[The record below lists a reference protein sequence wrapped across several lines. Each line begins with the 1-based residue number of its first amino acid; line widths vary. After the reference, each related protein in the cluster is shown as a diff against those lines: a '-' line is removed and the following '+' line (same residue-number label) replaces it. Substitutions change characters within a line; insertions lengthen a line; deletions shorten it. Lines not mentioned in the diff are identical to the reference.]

1 MWSSAHTLIA
11 SISTPTSCPN
21 GVRLYSTFGGTLGYR
36 SRCTRPARS
45 ARKPARL
52 DHVGAAALP
61 LAVLT
66 AWQSL
71 VEAGNLRAGQ
81 RVLVHAAAGGVGHL
95 AVQLAKSLGA
105 HVVGTAGAGKHELLR
120 DLGADELIDYRTED
134 FTTVEPVDVVLDLIG
149 GDDYVERSLRVLKR
163 GGTYVSVVNPFVL
176 DEVRPRA
183 EPFGVRV
190 ETVMVTADHA
200 VLEHVAAL
208 VDKGE
213 LRVVVAETF
222 PLEDVGK
229 AHELGEAGRTTGKVV
244 LTV

>member
-1 MWSSAHTLIA
+1 M
-11 SISTPTSCPN
+11 
-21 GVRLYSTFGGTLGYR
+21 
-36 SRCTRPARS
+36 
-45 ARKPARL
+45 
-52 DHVGAAALP
+52 
-61 LAVLT
+61 LT